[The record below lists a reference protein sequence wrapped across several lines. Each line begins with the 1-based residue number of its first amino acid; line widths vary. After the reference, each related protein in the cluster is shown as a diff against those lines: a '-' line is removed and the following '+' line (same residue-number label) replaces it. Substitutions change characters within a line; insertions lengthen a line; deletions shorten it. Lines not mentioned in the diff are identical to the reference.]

1 MEKRRTMKK
10 LNYGQA
16 YRWGT
21 EQLREADIAEAE
33 LNARLLLEFV
43 CGTDRNTLLVHGERE
58 LTVIEDENYVNLI
71 SERKKH
77 IPLQYLTG
85 VQEFMGLEFYV
96 NQNVLIP
103 RQDTEILVEEAMR
116 RLHDGM
122 RILDMCTGSGCILLS
137 LLYYSNDLSLIHI

>member
-1 MEKRRTMKK
+1 MEKRRTMEK

-85 VQEFMGLEFYV
+85 VQEFM
-96 NQNVLIP
+96 
-103 RQDTEILVEEAMR
+103 
-116 RLHDGM
+116 
-122 RILDMCTGSGCILLS
+122 
-137 LLYYSNDLSLIHI
+137 

>member
-1 MEKRRTMKK
+1 MCSRIV
-10 LNYGQA
+10 
-16 YRWGT
+16 
-21 EQLREADIAEAE
+21 LRIAEAE

-96 NQNVLIP
+96 NQRVQGKLEVGVITFSKVYGVLAQTRNVEQLASQIA
-103 RQDTEILVEEAMR
+103 RQ
-116 RLHDGM
+116 
-122 RILDMCTGSGCILLS
+122 
-137 LLYYSNDLSLIHI
+137 